1 MARVKLALIGCGG
14 MSATHLRRF
23 HLLSDRL

>member
-1 MARVKLALIGCGG
+1 MARVKLALIGYGD